1 MYANSEVIKRRIY
14 EMEAKT
20 PVNES
25 LETLFSHLEKFLK
38 TETVVGEPIAVGET
52 TLIPIITV
60 AFGCGGG
67 GGGGRDEKGNDG
79 MGTGVGVGAKISP
92 DAVIVIREDAVTML
106 PVKSRSNIEKL
117 VSMVPEIVKKI
128 KLKKEDKACC
138 TEDKAD

>member
-1 MYANSEVIKRRIY
+1 
-14 EMEAKT
+14 MEGKT
-20 PVNES
+20 PINES

-38 TETVVGEPIAVGET
+38 TETVIGEPIVVGET

-67 GGGGRDEKGNDG
+67 GGGGKDEKGNDG

-92 DAVIVIREDAVTML
+92 DAIIVIKEDAVTML

-117 VSMVPEIVKKI
+117 VSMVPE
-128 KLKKEDKACC
+128 LKKEDKGCC
-138 TEDKAD
+138 TEDKNE

>member
-1 MYANSEVIKRRIY
+1 
-14 EMEAKT
+14 MESKT

-38 TETVVGEPIAVGET
+38 TETVIGEPIVVGET

-67 GGGGRDEKGNDG
+67 GGGGKDEKGNDG

-92 DAVIVIREDAVTML
+92 DAVIVIRQDSVTML
-106 PVKSRSNIEKL
+106 PVKNRSNLEKL
-117 VSMVPEIVKKI
+117 VGMVPEIVKKI
-128 KLKKEDKACC
+128 KLKKEEKSCC
-138 TEDKAD
+138 AEEKSE

>member
-1 MYANSEVIKRRIY
+1 
-14 EMEAKT
+14 MESKT

-38 TETVVGEPIAVGET
+38 TETVIGEPIVVGET

-67 GGGGRDEKGNDG
+67 GGGGKDEKGNDG

-92 DAVIVIREDAVTML
+92 DAVIVIRQDTVTML
-106 PVKSRSNIEKL
+106 PVKNRSNLEKL
-117 VSMVPEIVKKI
+117 VGMVPEIVKKI
-128 KLKKEDKACC
+128 KLKKEEKSCC
-138 TEDKAD
+138 AEEKSE

>member
-1 MYANSEVIKRRIY
+1 
-14 EMEAKT
+14 MEGKS

-25 LETLFSHLEKFLK
+25 LETLFNHLEKFLK
-38 TETVVGEPIAVGET
+38 TETVIGEPISVGET

-67 GGGGRDEKGNDG
+67 GGGGKDEKGNDG

-92 DAVIVIREDAVTML
+92 DAVIVIKEDSVTLL

-117 VSMVPEIVKKI
+117 VGMVPEIVKKI
-128 KLKKEDKACC
+128 KLKKDDKGG
-138 TEDKAD
+138 TEDKKD

>member
-1 MYANSEVIKRRIY
+1 
-14 EMEAKT
+14 MESKT

-38 TETVVGEPIAVGET
+38 TETVIGEPIVVGET

-67 GGGGRDEKGNDG
+67 GGGGKDEKGNDG

-92 DAVIVIREDAVTML
+92 DAVIVIKQDSVTML
-106 PVKSRSNIEKL
+106 PVKNRSNIEKL
-117 VSMVPEIVKKI
+117 VGMVPEIVKKI
-128 KLKKEDKACC
+128 KLKKEEKSCC
-138 TEDKAD
+138 AEEKSE